1 MTHPSASARK
11 DDTSPRQVPLFGPDE
26 IPLSEMIE
34 DDLGSDRPL
43 AVFKAFVYNNS
54 DERTS
59 LSNSIMVWDLLPKYA
74 NEHHNAS
81 KNGIPK
87 AAEIEFNYLGED
99 LRLTQ
104 FPGTTKD
111 YRADKGEE
119 AGQEKW
125 IQRYPGIREQAV
137 EIALMKLAAD
147 EGGMCEK
154 PEGAK
159 APKYGVVFSIRQLRG
174 ILRSLGHTYNHYQVV
189 EALDILTS
197 STFTLESPQS
207 ESIVRGH
214 ILEDYRASTVKGNAR
229 YAPEARWHVFFN
241 SAVAKAI
248 QSAQY
253 RQYDLRRLYSRR
265 SYGINV
271 IKRMVLLA
279 TNMSE
284 NHPIRLRYSEL
295 QKTTSGLNYSRISD
309 GINYLVKELER
320 VKMDGTISRYDKELV
335 KQRNKGVSG
344 RPTIVDAVFTL
355 YPGAQMIAEVK
366 ASNTRQMRAEQ
377 ELGLSPR
384 KRQERHQALVGSQ

>member
-1 MTHPSASARK
+1 MTRRATSARTV
-11 DDTSPRQVPLFGPDE
+11 DSPRQVPLFGPDE
-26 IPLSEMIE
+26 TPLAEQ
-34 DDLGSDRPL
+34 DTALDRPL
-43 AVFKAFVYNNS
+43 AVFKSFVYNTS

-74 NEHHNAS
+74 SEHFNSAED
-81 KNGIPK
+81 GPPK
-87 AAEIEFNYLGED
+87 ASVIEFGYFGQD
-99 LRLTQ
+99 LKFTQ

-111 YRADKGEE
+111 IRASK
-119 AGQEKW
+119 GQEDDQDAW
-125 IQRYPGIREQAV
+125 VNRFPGIREQAV
-137 EIALMKLAAD
+137 EIALMKLASE
-147 EGGMCEK
+147 EGGMCERPDGRK
-154 PEGAK
+154 EA
-159 APKYGVVFSIRQLRG
+159 KYGVSFSIRQLRE

-197 STFTLESPQS
+197 STFTLESAQG
-207 ESIVRGH
+207 ESIIRGH
-214 ILEDYRASTVKGNAR
+214 ILEDYRASTAKGNAR
-229 YAPEARWHVFFN
+229 FAPEARWHVFFN
-241 SAVAKAI
+241 RAVAKAI

-284 NHPIRLRYSEL
+284 QHPVRLRYSEL

-309 GINYLVKELER
+309 GISYLER
-320 VKMDGTISRYDKELV
+320 ELKRVMKDGTISRYEKELV
-335 KQRNKGVSG
+335 KKRKKGVSG

-355 YPGAQMIAEVK
+355 YPGAEMIAEVK

-384 KRQERHQALVGSQ
+384 QRQERHQSLIAG

>member
-1 MTHPSASARK
+1 MSHRAASASQAN
-11 DDTSPRQVPLFGPDE
+11 TPRQVPLFGPDE
-26 IPLSEMIE
+26 TPLDEMTQGASAQ
-34 DDLGSDRPL
+34 DLPL
-43 AVFKAFVYNNS
+43 AVFKAFVYNGS
-54 DERTS
+54 EERAS

-74 NEHHNAS
+74 NEHL
-81 KNGIPK
+81 NGTKQELPK
-87 AAEIEFNYLGED
+87 AAVIDFNYLGED
-99 LRLTQ
+99 LKLTQ

-111 YRADKGEE
+111 YRADKEG
-119 AGQEKW
+119 AGQEQW
-125 IQRYPGIREQAV
+125 FQRYPGIREQAV

-147 EGGMCEK
+147 DGGMCER

-159 APKYGVVFSIRQLRG
+159 EPKYGVVFSIRQLRS

-197 STFTLESPQS
+197 STFTLESAQS

-284 NHPIRLRYSEL
+284 NHPVRLRYSEL
-295 QKTTSGLNYSRISD
+295 QKTTSGLNYARISD
-309 GINYLVKELER
+309 GISYLEKELER
-320 VKMDGTISRYDKELV
+320 VKLDGTISRYEKELV
-335 KQRNKGVSG
+335 KQRKKGVAG
-344 RPTIVDAVFTL
+344 RPTIVDAVFVL

-366 ASNTRQMRAEQ
+366 ASNTRQLRAEQ

-384 KRQERHQALVGSQ
+384 HRQERHKSLVAS